1 MGGRA
6 GAGAGAARWRGD
18 TLARVRY
25 VVGLVSVASPRL
37 WCALRACGVW
47 RVGGHLRVAFWST
60 QSCRHDVF
68 RGHASV
74 CVSALVVGVAR
85 TRAHLRGVS
94 CAVAG
99 AWSRAF

>member
-60 QSCRHDVF
+60 QSCRHCPWACFRVSRLLWSGS
-68 RGHASV
+68 RGHAPTFV
-74 CVSALVVGVAR
+74 ECPVR
-85 TRAHLRGVS
+85 
-94 CAVAG
+94 
-99 AWSRAF
+99 